1 MQTASIASAST
12 CFSML
17 RLATYSGDTDMA
29 PHAHDADTIGVPVSG
44 FYLERIRG
52 RRTEHRLGDIL
63 FCPAGETHSQ
73 YFAPGGMAKLLLTPT
88 AESRDYLSHYLTLAE
103 APFRR
108 ADHLIPVALRL
119 ATEMRDPDP
128 QSGLIADGL
137 GLEILGHFARAS
149 SGPVRPA
156 RWLLTARDYVHANA
170 FGPLSLAAV
179 ARHVGRDPGELSR
192 GYRRLFGR
200 SVGEDVE
207 RSASAPRRGCCP
219 PAASRSRISP
229 PNAASSTRRISPRI
243 QGGLW
248 NDARRLPHRRRL
260 IVQKAPRRTIRR
272 PGDPLSS
279 VAGGV
284 MARTR
289 IAFMLAAALLCATAA
304 TAQPAGRAWL
314 DDYRLLKASLERDY
328 ANLAWYASPSG
339 GVDLPRLDRR
349 TRAALES
356 AEGPE
361 EARAA
366 IREFVGA
373 FGDGHFS
380 ILPQADVA
388 EGAAGPEP
396 EQRDLSGEPAEQ
408 ACAALGYASRSQIAF
423 SLPFE
428 SLPGF
433 TLIDPG
439 HASSFRAGLLRQS
452 GRVFGILRIRNF
464 SPSQYPA
471 ICARPG
477 LPRGGRAA
485 RRGRLH
491 RSRAGAMAERPC
503 RRDRPDRSGP
513 CRRPD
518 RRCRL
523 QYRRQRP
530 RRLGAAAVHR
540 LPLRSARL
548 LMTAGPLATRYL
560 DEEIASLETACA
572 EPPTALPDGWRNG
585 AGRDARAAIGRRRAR
600 LRPVLGLDGAA
611 ILAAGGMRKAGRRR
625 LRLGRR
631 RLSAGRDD
639 PRSRDRTARLLAE
652 RRRRAA
658 RTVER
663 PGLHPRQR
671 HDLFVGRNVRR
682 NPAEQSGGEDRWDDQ
697 RRRRLRLHG
706 QLQSR

>member
-1 MQTASIASAST
+1 
-12 CFSML
+12 
-17 RLATYSGDTDMA
+17 
-29 PHAHDADTIGVPVSG
+29 
-44 FYLERIRG
+44 
-52 RRTEHRLGDIL
+52 
-63 FCPAGETHSQ
+63 
-73 YFAPGGMAKLLLTPT
+73 
-88 AESRDYLSHYLTLAE
+88 
-103 APFRR
+103 
-108 ADHLIPVALRL
+108 
-119 ATEMRDPDP
+119 
-128 QSGLIADGL
+128 
-137 GLEILGHFARAS
+137 
-149 SGPVRPA
+149 
-156 RWLLTARDYVHANA
+156 
-170 FGPLSLAAV
+170 
-179 ARHVGRDPGELSR
+179 
-192 GYRRLFGR
+192 
-200 SVGEDVE
+200 
-207 RSASAPRRGCCP
+207 
-219 PAASRSRISP
+219 
-229 PNAASSTRRISPRI
+229 
-243 QGGLW
+243 
-248 NDARRLPHRRRL
+248 
-260 IVQKAPRRTIRR
+260 
-272 PGDPLSS
+272 
-279 VAGGV
+279 

-471 ICARPG
+471 ICA
-477 LPRGGRAA
+477 AA
-485 RRGRLH
+485 W
-491 RSRAGAMAERPC
+491 SAAPAAV
-503 RRDRPDRSGP
+503 RRDAAAFTDRVQARWLNALADAIG
-513 CRRPD
+513 RIEAAQFDGLD

-530 RRLGAAAVHR
+530 RRLGAAARHPATA
-540 LPLRSARL
+540 PLGPPADDRGPARDPLSRRGDRVSRDGGAPTFDSPSRTAGETALAAMRARRSA
-548 LMTAGPLATRYL
+548 
-560 DEEIASLETACA
+560 
-572 EPPTALPDGWRNG
+572 
-585 AGRDARAAIGRRRAR
+585 AAAPGCD
-600 LRPVLGLDGAA
+600 LSLGLDGAA

-671 HDLFVGRNVRR
+671 HDLFVGPNVGR